1 MIRPPPR
8 SKLTYWSAG
17 SYVKNPPPP
26 AAGAGGRAR
35 APRPPAAL
43 RQVKAD
49 LVAGVV
55 ASIEAGWDARRDRFV
70 EQWMG
75 REARRRIG
83 AVREAL
89 LRKAPR

>member
-1 MIRPPPR
+1 M
-8 SKLTYWSAG
+8 A
-17 SYVKNPPPP
+17 
-26 AAGAGGRAR
+26 RAR
-35 APRPPAAL
+35 ALPERPPAAL